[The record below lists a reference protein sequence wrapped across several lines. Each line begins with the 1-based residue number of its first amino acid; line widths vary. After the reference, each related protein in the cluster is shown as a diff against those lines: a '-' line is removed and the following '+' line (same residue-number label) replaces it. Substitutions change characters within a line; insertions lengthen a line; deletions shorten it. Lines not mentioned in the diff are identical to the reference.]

1 MEKII
6 DSQIPTALVL
16 LRNDLR
22 VHDQLPLEFAKV
34 NKIQIIPIFIH
45 DEIRQGKWK
54 LGKSSKWWLHHSL
67 TKLQSTYADH
77 GHTLKLFKGDALQI
91 IDDLVRTC
99 SVKYILYNK
108 CYEKYN
114 RDHEKDI
121 KDMYTSDSLIK
132 IVSFNGNIMNDPDKI
147 LNNQGS
153 HFKVFTPFYK
163 KFISVY
169 ENMRAPLEIDLSEI
183 PVFMGTNPPSPAHPS
198 FLSPCTTDELGLL
211 DPTLDPSQ
219 YPQWWTPGEEAGLAK
234 LEAWLPKVKHYKA
247 LRDFPFKKATS
258 RMSPHYHF
266 GEVSPYLA
274 WSKVKKVEGQKKD
287 GVEQYLFE
295 VGWRE
300 FSYYLLYYV
309 PQ

>member
-1 MEKII
+1 MEKKL
-6 DSQIPTALVL
+6 DNPMPSALML

-34 NKIQIIPIFIH
+34 NKIPIIPIFIH

-54 LGKSSKWWLHHSL
+54 PGKSSKWWLHHSL
-67 TKLQSTYADH
+67 TKLQSAYSDH
-77 GHTLKLFKGDALQI
+77 GHTLRLFKGDTLQI
-91 IDDLVRTC
+91 IDNLVKTC
-99 SVKYILYNK
+99 DVKYILYNK
-108 CYEKYN
+108 CYERYN
-114 RDHEKDI
+114 RELEKDI
-121 KDMYTSDSLIK
+121 KDMYSSDHSMK
-132 IVSFNGNIMNDPDKI
+132 IVPFNGNIMIEPDQI

-163 KFISVY
+163 KFISFY
-169 ENMRAPLEIDLSEI
+169 EIMREPVEIDLSEI
-183 PVFMGTNPPSPAHPS
+183 PVFMGTNPPSPNSSS
-198 FLSPCTTDELGLL
+198 FMSPCTTDELGLL
-211 DPTLDPSQ
+211 DPTLDTENFPS
-219 YPQWWTPGEEAGLAK
+219 WWTPGEEAGLAK
-234 LEAWLPKVKHYKA
+234 LDAWLSKVGHYKA
-247 LRDFPFKKATS
+247 LRDYPFKKATS
-258 RMSPHYHF
+258 RLSPHYHF

-274 WSKVKKVEGQKKD
+274 WSKVKKVEGQKKE